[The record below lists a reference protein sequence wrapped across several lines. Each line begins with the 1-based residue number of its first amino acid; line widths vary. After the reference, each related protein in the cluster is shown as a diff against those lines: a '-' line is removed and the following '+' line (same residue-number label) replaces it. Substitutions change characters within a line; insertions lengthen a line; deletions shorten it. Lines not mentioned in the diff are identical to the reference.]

1 MNYENYNKIIP
12 FRYFYYMKKNKIIEF
27 NERYMFYLKE
37 KINININ
44 INELCKIRKNYL
56 YTYYIY
62 KKYYYILKNLP
73 EDIIQYITLYD
84 ITPTCNNVIIPF
96 YNILQKKI
104 EIDKI
109 WYIIISNILFTIKNK
124 YHLFVLDICKKTNY
138 TFIFENDLDIIISNF
153 GYIPNLITDG
163 ILFDSIQIYDNDII
177 SKCNKYKKYIKFII
191 EPTYDILM
199 NGNSKFKF
207 V

>member
-1 MNYENYNKIIP
+1 M
-12 FRYFYYMKKNKIIEF
+12 
-27 NERYMFYLKE
+27 
-37 KINININ
+37 
-44 INELCKIRKNYL
+44 
-56 YTYYIY
+56 
-62 KKYYYILKNLP
+62 
-73 EDIIQYITLYD
+73 
-84 ITPTCNNVIIPF
+84 
-96 YNILQKKI
+96 
-104 EIDKI
+104 
-109 WYIIISNILFTIKNK
+109 
-124 YHLFVLDICKKTNY
+124 LDICKKTNY

-199 NGNSKFKF
+199 KGNSKFKY

>member
-37 KINININ
+37 KININNN
-44 INELCKIRKNYL
+44 INEACKIRKNYL

-84 ITPTCNNVIIPF
+84 IIPTCNNVIIPF
-96 YNILQKKI
+96 YNIVQKKI
-104 EIDKI
+104 DIDKI
-109 WYIIISNILFTIKNK
+109 WYILISNILFTIKNK

-177 SKCNKYKKYIKFII
+177 SKCNKYKKYINFII
-191 EPTYDILM
+191 KSTYDILM
-199 NGNSKFKF
+199 NGNSKFK
-207 V
+207 